1 MDPSDVV
8 SHPNSGVH
16 IHGLFL
22 EGASWEEGKGDDE
35 GYISDSKM
43 KDSRELWM
51 DLYMFPSEL
60 CGFMWYLSDFS
71 CDSCHHLL
79 GASSRD
85 ASGEHLLSPYWRN
98 ESCLWRNCLYFT
110 GPIWSET
117 CTIMGFEKKWAGANV
132 GSSKGDWT
140 PWLSCIGD
148 TKAAV
153 HTCYDR
159 MRAHPSIIY
168 YTSAL
173 SAWHFVSSV
182 EQHNSQAP
190 TLSHVWWLKHIYLLP

>member
-1 MDPSDVV
+1 MTGLHVTIPCLLAPHLIMCPAQNERIESLEFLPFAQNSPYNCLRNIMDPSDVV

-43 KDSRELWM
+43 KDGRELWM
-51 DLYMFPSEL
+51 DLYMLPSEL

-71 CDSCHHLL
+71 CNSCHHLL

-110 GPIWSET
+110 GPVWSET
-117 CTIMGFEKKWAGANV
+117 CTIMGFEQKWAGANV
-132 GSSKGDWT
+132 STGDW
-140 PWLSCIGD
+140 
-148 TKAAV
+148 
-153 HTCYDR
+153 
-159 MRAHPSIIY
+159 
-168 YTSAL
+168 
-173 SAWHFVSSV
+173 
-182 EQHNSQAP
+182 
-190 TLSHVWWLKHIYLLP
+190 LP